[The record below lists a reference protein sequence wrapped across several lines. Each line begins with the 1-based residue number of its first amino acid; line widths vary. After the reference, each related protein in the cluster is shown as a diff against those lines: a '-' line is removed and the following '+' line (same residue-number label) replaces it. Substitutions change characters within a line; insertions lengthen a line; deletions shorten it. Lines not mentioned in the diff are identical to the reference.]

1 LAGEPPPGDPQ
12 HLLAWETDHLPKLF
26 HLYGTGTVGPAAYSN
41 DYSLPN
47 VGGVLTQRDLSVA
60 TASAGHGKTAIRPRT
75 SRPAAPRSAAT
86 PPPRPSRSPASTGS
100 SPPSGK
106 RPPYRM
112 SRFAP
117 QRPEVVALCCRKRAM
132 LKILLRV
139 LVAAAALG
147 VAAWL
152 VPGIVLTGHDTVA
165 KVLTL
170 LIVAVI
176 FGVINAVLKPIIKTV
191 GCAFYLLTL
200 GLVAILVNGLLLWLT
215 SYVVYNKLHE
225 PFHVT
230 GFVAAVEGAL
240 IVGVVSWLLHLILG
254 DEKD

>member
-1 LAGEPPPGDPQ
+1 
-12 HLLAWETDHLPKLF
+12 
-26 HLYGTGTVGPAAYSN
+26 
-41 DYSLPN
+41 
-47 VGGVLTQRDLSVA
+47 
-60 TASAGHGKTAIRPRT
+60 
-75 SRPAAPRSAAT
+75 
-86 PPPRPSRSPASTGS
+86 
-100 SPPSGK
+100 
-106 RPPYRM
+106 
-112 SRFAP
+112 
-117 QRPEVVALCCRKRAM
+117 M

-152 VPGIVLTGHDTVA
+152 VPGIVLTGHDTAA

-215 SYVVYNKLHE
+215 SYVVYDKLHE

-240 IVGVVSWLLHLILG
+240 IVGVVRWLLHLILG